1 VPEVFDVD
9 GCDLTLEKIDGPTM
23 LQALTRSPP
32 LACVDATVVARALP
46 VVGAR
51 RLQDTSLLAVEG
63 ARIRRLLDEART
75 PSDG

>member
-1 VPEVFDVD
+1 
-9 GCDLTLEKIDGPTM
+9 
-23 LQALTRSPP
+23 
-32 LACVDATVVARALP
+32 VVTRALP

>member
-1 VPEVFDVD
+1 
-9 GCDLTLEKIDGPTM
+9 
-23 LQALTRSPP
+23 
-32 LACVDATVVARALP
+32 VVARALP